1 MRPPERLGP
10 LSRIRARSPL
20 WLQFGFLV
28 LVVVTAG
35 LVLNYL
41 RYSASGRQILLDH
54 ETVDLGDDATLRVY
68 EFREAFEAMTAKVGR
83 IGRSLNGEQPP
94 TETAA
99 RVALAP
105 LPRGV
110 PLGLTGRRIV
120 GRGSSAASAIS
131 PTRLSEVR
139 SSTRPAKLSQADDL
153 DPAESAI
160 ALLLADAVERA
171 RRAEEPA
178 PISGLHSDGD
188 RALVAVTR
196 PARYER
202 VGPTSGEVAPTHF
215 FVAVID
221 LSRYLRNR
229 SRVSPRHYYILTQP
243 DGTVLA
249 HPDPER
255 VGKRVSPA
263 IADAQGAGWATPGE
277 STDARAK
284 RHAELLDDGGA
295 KVPPGP
301 IDALRCVYQKG
312 YFRGT
317 DGLTSMSEVA
327 ARTLAPELD
336 RLRGG
341 DPRRRVSQAGP
352 GSRYV
357 ELAVDGSGSATDV
370 TLAEGRR
377 AIETAW
383 SRTGGET
390 IRWTDPVDC
399 RTFQGQLTE
408 LTLTR
413 DDVDEPPRLI
423 VVASV
428 EELAQDIKSQFDR
441 IGLESLIFACLAAA
455 LTLVGV
461 AALTLK
467 LAKLAQTAAKLTDPN
482 TPAIITGGGS
492 REVTQLAKSLTQL
505 VRNLRDSAA
514 RFETILRTAGEGIVV
529 ADSNGKVEEANRA
542 AATMFGYSRPE
553 DMVGTPVGDLLTEAE
568 SEPLSNTL
576 SGAPGAPPAALRG
589 KRKDGGEFWLEAT
602 LRSVQL
608 PDRHVLT
615 GVFRDVTSR
624 KASEDELQKLYTDLE
639 RRVRIRTAELAESNT
654 KLEAALRQAEAAG
667 RAKDAFVAN
676 MSHELRQP
684 LHIIIGFTE
693 AMKEELADGGDVTLV
708 PDLDKVLAAAR
719 HLLELIND
727 ILDLAKIAAG
737 KMELSLTRFSVARAV
752 DAVRSLVEP
761 LAEKNNNRLVMD
773 IPDDIGEMT
782 ADERRVRQMLLNL
795 LSNAF
800 KFTQAG
806 TVTLTVRRSE
816 RDERNWIEF
825 AVEDTGQGMTPE
837 QLRRLF
843 QRFFQADDATTRAQ
857 GGTGLGLAITQ
868 SFNEVMGGE
877 PIEVTSEEG
886 HGSRFVVRLP
896 ETVTPAAGVPVR
908 IPSPAPLELPPAP
921 RSAAGN
927 GEAVLVIDDDPGVQ
941 ELMRRFLAREGFQVV
956 SALSGAEGLRIAREL
971 RPAAITLDVMMP
983 GLDGWHVLSELKAD
997 AATADIPVV
1006 MLTIVDDRGRGFA
1019 LGAADYLTKPVD
1031 WTRLAAILSRYHS
1044 PDAAP
1049 ALVVDDDA
1057 ESRRVIRRFL
1067 EREGWRVTEAA
1078 DGEAGLRAVAAETPA
1093 LVLLDLMM
1101 PVLDGFGFLSEL
1113 PRRFP
1118 NCRVPVVVLTAKD
1131 LTADD
1136 FDRLNGRVARIL
1148 EKEDLRQFESVAE
1161 QVRAVA
1167 AAGRRDGLG
1176 KPDVT

>member
-1 MRPPERLGP
+1 MRHPERPGP
-10 LSRIRARSPL
+10 LSRVRAATPL

-41 RYSASGRQILLDH
+41 RYSASGKRILLEH

-68 EFREAFEAMTAKVGR
+68 ELRESFESLTGR
-83 IGRSLNGEQPP
+83 VNRAGRALNGEVPP
-94 TETAA
+94 TPDQARAA
-99 RVALAP
+99 MAKFRAEFPAAGSDDASPDADAVRLRFFTGTLAGAAVLDAAAGVVATDTLDAANP
-105 LPRGV
+105 A
-110 PLGLTGRRIV
+110 V
-120 GRGSSAASAIS
+120 GA
-131 PTRLSEVR
+131 
-139 SSTRPAKLSQADDL
+139 
-153 DPAESAI
+153 
-160 ALLLADAVERA
+160 LLADAVARA
-171 RRAEEPA
+171 GRRENASA
-178 PISGLHSDGD
+178 VSGVALDGE

-202 VGPTSGEVAPTHF
+202 VGPGGGEVGPTHF
-215 FVAVID
+215 FAAVID
-221 LSRYLRNR
+221 LTRALTNR
-229 SRVSPRHYYILTQP
+229 ARLDPRHYLILTTP
-243 DGTVLA
+243 GGLVLF
-249 HPDPER
+249 HPDPGQI
-255 VGKRVSPA
+255 GKPVWGDIPNA
-263 IADAQGAGWATPGE
+263 EAANWPEPGE
-277 STDARAK
+277 PDSARVK
-284 RHAELLDDGGA
+284 RRAELLDDGGVQ
-295 KVPPGP
+295 VPPGP
-301 IDALRCVYQKG
+301 VAGLLCAYQKG
-312 YFRGT
+312 YFGGAPGGVGA
-317 DGLTSMSEVA
+317 DA
-327 ARTLAPELD
+327 ARRLGPVLD
-336 RLRGG
+336 RLRDGT
-341 DPRRRVSQAGP
+341 PRRRIGQVGP
-352 GSRYV
+352 SSEYV
-357 ELAVDGSGSATDV
+357 EVAVAGSGPATEAALTD
-370 TLAEGRR
+370 ARR
-377 AIETAW
+377 AVEAAW
-383 SRTGGET
+383 GKPV
-390 IRWTDPVDC
+390 RWADPVEC
-399 RTFQGQLTE
+399 KNFQGQLTE
-408 LTLTR
+408 LDLAR
-413 DDVDEPPRLI
+413 DDVDDPPRLV

-441 IGLESLIFACLAAA
+441 IGLESLGFAAVASG

-461 AALTLK
+461 AALTLR
-467 LAKLAQTAAKLTDPN
+467 LAKLARAAARLSDPAH
-482 TPAIITGGGS
+482 PAVITGGGS
-492 REVTQLAKSLTQL
+492 REVTQLAQSLTQL

-529 ADSNGKVEEANRA
+529 ADSGGRVEEANRA
-542 AATMFGYSRPE
+542 AAAMFGYASPE
-553 DMVGTPVGDLLTEAE
+553 EMVGTPVGDLLAEAE
-568 SEPLSNTL
+568 SPLTETL

-589 KRKDGGEFWLEAT
+589 KRRGGERFWLEAT

-624 KASEDELQKLYTDLE
+624 KAAEDELQKLYTDLE
-639 RRVRIRTAELAESNT
+639 RRVRVRTAELAESNT
-654 KLEAALRQAEAAG
+654 KLEATLRQAEAAG

-693 AMKEELADGGDVTLV
+693 AMKEELADAGDSPLA

-719 HLLELIND
+719 HLLDLIND

-737 KMELSLTRFSVARAV
+737 KMELSLTRFSIGRAV
-752 DAVRSLVEP
+752 AAVRALTEP
-761 LAEKNNNRLVMD
+761 LAEKNGNALAVD
-773 IPDDIGEMT
+773 VPDDIGEMT

-800 KFTQAG
+800 KFTKAG
-806 TVTLTVRRSE
+806 TVALTVRRVE
-816 RDERNWIEF
+816 LRGRALVEF
-825 AVEDTGQGMTPE
+825 AVADTGQGIAPE
-837 QLRRLF
+837 PLGRLF

-868 SFNEVMGGE
+868 SFNEVMAGE
-877 PIEVTSEEG
+877 PIEVTSELG
-886 HGSRFVVRLP
+886 VGSRFVVRLP
-896 ETVTPAAGVPVR
+896 ETVASVPEIVTR
-908 IPSPAPLELPPAP
+908 LPEAKPLAFAPPPPAG
-921 RSAAGN
+921 RISSSD
-927 GEAVLVIDDDPGVQ
+927 EVVLVIDDDPGVQ
-941 ELMRRFLAREGFQVV
+941 ELMRRFLAREGFRVV
-956 SALSGAEGLRIAREL
+956 SAVNGAEGMRLAREL
-971 RPAAITLDVMMP
+971 RPVAVTLDVMMP

-997 AATADIPVV
+997 PLTADIPVV

-1031 WTRLAAILSRYHS
+1031 WARLAAILSRYHS

-1049 ALVVDDDA
+1049 ALVVDDDP

-1067 EREGWRVTEAA
+1067 EREGWRVVEAA

-1101 PVLDGFGFLSEL
+1101 PVLDGFGFLSEM

-1148 EKEDLRQFESVAE
+1148 EKEDLSQFESVAE

-1167 AAGRRDGLG
+1167 EAGRRG
-1176 KPDVT
+1176 